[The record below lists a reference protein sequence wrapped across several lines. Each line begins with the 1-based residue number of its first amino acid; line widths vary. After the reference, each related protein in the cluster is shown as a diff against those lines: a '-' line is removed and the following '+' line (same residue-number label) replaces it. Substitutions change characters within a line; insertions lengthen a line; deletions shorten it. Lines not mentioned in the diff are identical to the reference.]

1 MTFDEYQK
9 QSKETAIYEHPIIYT
24 TLGLCGES
32 GEVAEKVKKHLRD
45 GSSLDELKK
54 ELGDVLWY
62 ISAIASDLK
71 LSLDD
76 IAETNISKLTSRLEL
91 SHIHI

>member
-1 MTFDEYQK
+1 MFLSYFV
-9 QSKETAIYEHPIIYT
+9 SLPIIYP

-45 GSSLDELKK
+45 GASLDELKK

-62 ISAIASDLK
+62 LASIASDLNI
-71 LSLDD
+71 SLND
-76 IAETNISKLTSRLEL
+76 IALTNVEKLQSRMERGKISGSGDNR
-91 SHIHI
+91 